1 MTNILTKTVTFAN
14 WVTTIPAEF
23 QHLSDDVKLSMLET
37 DPQFVKE
44 LSDEIC
50 EMDKEPQA

>member
-1 MTNILTKTVTFAN
+1 MANILTKTVTFEN
-14 WVTTIPAEF
+14 WVKTLPEQF

-37 DPQFVKE
+37 NPLFVQE

-50 EMDKEPQA
+50 EMDKEPKA